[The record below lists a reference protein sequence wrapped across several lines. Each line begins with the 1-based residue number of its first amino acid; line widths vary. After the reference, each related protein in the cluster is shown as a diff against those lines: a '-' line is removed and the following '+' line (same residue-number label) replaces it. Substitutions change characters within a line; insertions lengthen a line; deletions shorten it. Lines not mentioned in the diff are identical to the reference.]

1 MSPSAAVS
9 ITHALFLP
17 KLYLDGPF
25 GEGHQE
31 WDDYEVS
38 VLVGGGI
45 GVTPFTSILKD
56 LVFKSSVKSKIRC
69 RKVPNS
75 PDSFNASSPA
85 KLRPFNRHFAGLLH
99 LGDANTAPV

>member
-1 MSPSAAVS
+1 MKQV
-9 ITHALFLP
+9 LFLP

-31 WDDYEVS
+31 WDEYEVS

-56 LVFKSSVKSKIRC
+56 LVFKSSIKSKIRC
-69 RKVPNS
+69 KKVPGFPNS
-75 PDSFNASSPA
+75 LKASSSPA
-85 KLRPFNRHFAGLLH
+85 K
-99 LGDANTAPV
+99 V